1 MKKNKGTTF
10 GELMI
15 VFLIISVA
23 LIVFL
28 KIASDYIRS
37 LVFAKEMF
45 IMESLLQEK
54 YQMLIA
60 YRNKMLEKN
69 FEASGLSQNPFSFT
83 DSRYAIEFNTTTG
96 KITLMP
102 ISADQSL
109 KFITGATTDFKYLV
123 NIQNNGNY
131 VSTTISIYTPKIRQN
146 LFSPLKLYFQ
156 GIITP
161 WHPAFQ

>member
-1 MKKNKGTTF
+1 MKKDKGTTF

-23 LIVFL
+23 LIIFL
-28 KIASDYIRS
+28 RIASDYIRS

-60 YRNKMLEKN
+60 YRNKLLERDYGPEGLTQVSFN
-69 FEASGLSQNPFSFT
+69 FSTGN
-83 DSRYAIEFNTTTG
+83 YKIEFNTTTE
-96 KITLMP
+96 KINLTP
-102 ISADQSL
+102 STSDQTF
-109 KFITGATTDFKYLV
+109 KFITGKETNFKYLI
-123 NIQNNGNY
+123 NLQNNGNY
-131 VSTTISIYTPKIRQN
+131 VSSTIYIYSPKIRQN
-146 LFSPLKLYFQ
+146 LLSPLKLYLQ